1 MKNIWV
7 RISFV
12 SLFSIIA
19 TSCMHPMAM
28 SEIDQ
33 LTTCSPGVDLTK
45 VKKNLLLAGYGIE
58 HMGDEELV
66 TDYKQGGGRQWQR
79 ITALKMEDKIKFK
92 VRLRAESRESA
103 PSSSSSTTYTMG
115 KRKKSETVQTDTY
128 TSERVVNDMD
138 QSYWIERRAD
148 YERTKMEVCGTL

>member
-1 MKNIWV
+1 MKNVWMKF
-7 RISFV
+7 SFV
-12 SLFSIIA
+12 ALVSIIG
-19 TSCMHPMAM
+19 TSCMHPMAP

-33 LTTCSPGVDLTK
+33 LTTCGQGVDLPK

-79 ITALKMEDKIKFK
+79 ITALKMDDKVKFK
-92 VRLRAESRESA
+92 VRLRSESRESA
-103 PSSSSSTTYTMG
+103 PTSSSSTTYTMG
-115 KRKKSETVQTDTY
+115 KRRKEETTYTNSY

-148 YERTKMEVCGTL
+148 YERTKMEVCGSL